1 MLLDPRVERVGGL
14 FSPDVTESWKQ
25 DKINL
30 SFSLHLKARAREK
43 ESSLIRVKFQ
53 TRLIKVDF
61 KHVRD
66 QSEPQCHVPCSCTQ
80 HIQRHSFMQSTDEE
94 KPTAEKET
102 LLNCLIRFLCSSLLQ
117 AVCSVFPALCC
128 VQICC

>member
-1 MLLDPRVERVGGL
+1 M
-14 FSPDVTESWKQ
+14 
-25 DKINL
+25 
-30 SFSLHLKARAREK
+30 
-43 ESSLIRVKFQ
+43 
-53 TRLIKVDF
+53 DF

-102 LLNCLIRFLCSSLLQ
+102 LLNCLIRSLSAPLCYKRCAQSFQLPVVCRSAAKKLTKSSALTHPPLCPPLLSQ
-117 AVCSVFPALCC
+117 PIRRKLELSQGPHKTPRLSI
-128 VQICC
+128 QLQQPNRS